1 MPELF
6 MCNYYPSLFGGRIGK
21 IILLSTLV
29 LISSFLYNISFAQQV
44 TEQSADEQLAAQLLA
59 EGDYERAAAIYEDLF
74 EDENASPVIYNNYL
88 RSLLEMEEYRKAQR
102 TVNEQIS
109 RNPGKVRFEV
119 DLGYVYTLAEDNR
132 KAKRYLEAMIKD
144 VPVNPRAIV
153 DLANALLFRNFVD
166 YAIQTYLKGRNQLGS
181 EYPFNIQLAEIYQK
195 KGDYELMMQ
204 EYVELVVLDE
214 SYMEMVQGILQD
226 ALNEDTEFV
235 YSDALRKVLLIGSQK
250 NPSQPLYAEMLL
262 WLSLQLDD
270 FEMALRQAKVL
281 DRRFGQDG
289 KLVMDVAQLS
299 LSNKKLQVARESFE
313 YILNLG
319 ELNPYYLDAL
329 VGNLDVKYLQ
339 ATTGYEINYELLK
352 DVELQYELTIDQL
365 GIAPQTVILIRNLA
379 GLKAFYLDKTE
390 EASSLLIKIIEMPNI
405 SNRIKAQCR
414 IELGD
419 ILVLRGELWD
429 AHLLFAQVDKMF
441 RDDPIAHEARYKNAR
456 LSFYMGE
463 FQWAKAQLDV
473 LKSATS
479 RLIANDAMALS
490 MLIQDN
496 LDEDGTSVP
505 LNMFARAQ
513 MHVFMNHF
521 NRALSVIDSIE
532 AAFGRHQIIDNVLM
546 AKADIFKRTGEYE
559 MADKVFAD
567 VTQLYPTGLHA
578 SDALFERALLHERVF
593 LDKEKAMELYQQLMT
608 DFPGS
613 LNTVTARNRFRLLRG
628 DTSVEEQFFYQ
639 QTFRP

>member
-1 MPELF
+1 MFNYIFSSAISRFLLKSFFGLWLLF
-6 MCNYYPSLFGGRIGK
+6 SFSLQ
-21 IILLSTLV
+21 
-29 LISSFLYNISFAQQV
+29 NISLAQQV
-44 TEQSADEQLAAQLLA
+44 SQSSSDEQLAAQFLA
-59 EGDYERAAAIYEDLF
+59 EGDYERAAAIYEELF
-74 EDENASPVIYNNYL
+74 DDDVSPAIYNNYL
-88 RSLLEMEEYRKAQR
+88 RSLLELEDYRKAQR
-102 TVNEQIS
+102 VVNTQID
-109 RNPGKVRFEV
+109 RNPGKPRFEV

-132 KAKRYLEAMIKD
+132 KARRHLEGLIKD
-144 VPVNPRAIV
+144 VPVNPRAIT
-153 DLANALLFRNFVD
+153 DLANAFLFRDFDD
-166 YAIQTYLKGRNQLGS
+166 YALQTYQKARNQIGS
-181 EYPFNIQLAEIYQK
+181 EYPFNRQMAEIYERM
-195 KGDYELMMQ
+195 GDYDKMME

-214 SYMEMVQGILQD
+214 SYMETVQGILQD
-226 ALNEDTEFV
+226 ALNNDPEFV
-235 YSDALRKVLLIGSQK
+235 YSDALRRVLLLGSQR

-262 WLSLQLDD
+262 WLSLQQND

-281 DRRFGQDG
+281 DRRFGQEG
-289 KLVMDVAQLS
+289 SLVMEVAKLS
-299 LSNKKLQVARESFE
+299 LSNNKLQVAREGFG
-313 YILNLG
+313 YILEMG
-319 ELNPYYLDAL
+319 DLNPFYLDAL

-339 ATTGYEINYELLK
+339 ATSGYEIDYDLLR
-352 DVELQYELTIDQL
+352 DVELQYETTIDQL
-365 GIAPQTVILIRNLA
+365 GITTQTVSLIRNLA
-379 GLKAFYLDKTE
+379 GLKAFYLDKTD
-390 EASSLLIKIIEMPNI
+390 EAVTLLSQVIEMPNVT
-405 SNRIKAQCR
+405 SRLKAQCR

-419 ILVLRGELWD
+419 ILLLRGELWD
-429 AHLLFAQVDKMF
+429 AHLLYAQVDKLF

-496 LDEDGTSVP
+496 LDEDGTSIP
-505 LNMFARAQ
+505 LSMFARAQ

-521 NRALSVIDSIE
+521 DRALSVLDSIE
-532 AAFGRHQIIDNVLM
+532 TEFASHEIVDDLLM

-559 MADKVFAD
+559 KADTLLAD
-567 VTQLYPTGLHA
+567 VTQRFPDGLHA

-593 LDKEKAMELYQQLMT
+593 QDNEKAMELYQDLMT

-613 LNTVTARNRFRLLRG
+613 LHTVTARNRFRLLRG